1 MKPVRTLIEYLDF
14 RLGRHVGTP
23 PELTWFCPVCIDR
36 RGSES
41 NKQKLHINISKGIGH
56 CYRCEFGFRS
66 LEHFFRTLNNGMPTL
81 EELRIIRREIKP
93 VSTKA
98 VESVNAV
105 LKPQVA
111 VTSSDLTAVKLPS
124 EMVAMTKRKLS
135 PMDGVGLRYL
145 RSRGITDEQIT
156 RHEIGYCST
165 GRYAGYLIF
174 PVRQFG
180 SVVYFTTRYAGKVTD
195 GRKSNNPPKADG
207 FHAKSTCLLNYDGCV
222 GKKSVAIV
230 EGPFDM
236 MAWESAVALM
246 GKTISDRQIALIDKL
261 AASGTE
267 EIIVSLDSDAVSYA
281 HAVYTRLLGRVP
293 KVTMLVLRDG
303 DPFDNRDKID
313 ELAASRGVPS
323 AVDLV
328 SSRYRVGH
336 LVHRPTKTRARRV

>member
-1 MKPVRTLIEYLDF
+1 MKPVRTLVEYLDS
-14 RLGRHVGTP
+14 RLGRHIGTP

-41 NKQKLHINISKGIGH
+41 TKQKLHINITKGIGH

-98 VESVNAV
+98 VDSVNAV
-105 LKPQVA
+105 LQVKTTTTHA
-111 VTSSDLTAVKLPS
+111 DLAPVVLPKELVS
-124 EMVAMTKRKLS
+124 MTERKLS
-135 PMDGVGLRYL
+135 PMDSVGLRYL
-145 RSRGITDEQIT
+145 RSRGITDAQIA
-156 RHEIGYCST
+156 RHEIGYCSS

-180 SVVYFTTRYAGKVTD
+180 EVVYFTTRYAGKVKD

-222 GKKSVAIV
+222 GAKSVAIV

-236 MAWESAVALM
+236 MAWGNAVALM

-261 AASGTE
+261 VESGTK

-281 HAVYTRLLGRVP
+281 HTVYTGLLGRVP

-303 DPFDNRDKID
+303 DPFDNRDKIH
-313 ELAASRGVPS
+313 ELAETRGAPS

-328 SSRYRVGH
+328 SSRYRVGD
-336 LVHRPTKTRARRV
+336 LVHRPKTRARRV